1 MDLLLPAWCDVVWS
15 ATAVCTLVLLVI
27 ALLTLS
33 RSANSLSSLHAL
45 VWTLVALFVSI
56 AGPLAWLLIGRR
68 SANTSRDDMA
78 TRVAR

>member
-1 MDLLLPAWCDVVWS
+1 M
-15 ATAVCTLVLLVI
+15 I